1 MKNRITKKVKEEL
14 KQIIDSEPEGYW
26 SEKVKDYI
34 SQFTWITAQ
43 KLHEMAKMY
52 SKYGYGL

>member
-14 KQIIDSEPEGYW
+14 KEIIDSESEGYW
-26 SEKVKDYI
+26 SEKARDYI
-34 SQFTWITAQ
+34 SQFTWNTAQ
-43 KLHEMAKMY
+43 KLHEMAKIY

>member
-26 SEKVKDYI
+26 SEKARDYI

-43 KLHEMAKMY
+43 KLHEKAKMY

>member
-14 KQIIDSEPEGYW
+14 KQIIDSEHEGYW
-26 SEKVKDYI
+26 SEKVRDYI
-34 SQFTWITAQ
+34 SQFSWNTAQ
-43 KLHEMAKMY
+43 KLHKMAKMY

>member
-14 KQIIDSEPEGYW
+14 KQIIDSEGYW
-26 SEKVKDYI
+26 SEKARDYI

-43 KLHEMAKMY
+43 KLHEMAKTY

>member
-1 MKNRITKKVKEEL
+1 MKSRITKKVKAEL
-14 KQIIDSEPEGYW
+14 KQIIDSEHEGYW
-26 SEKVKDYI
+26 SEKVRDYI

-43 KLHEMAKMY
+43 KLHAMAQTY